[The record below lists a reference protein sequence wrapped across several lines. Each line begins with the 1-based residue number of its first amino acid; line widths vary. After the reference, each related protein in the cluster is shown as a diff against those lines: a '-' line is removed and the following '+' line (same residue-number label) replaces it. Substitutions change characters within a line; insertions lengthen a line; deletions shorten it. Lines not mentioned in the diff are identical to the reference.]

1 MAIKKRLNILIFGAS
16 SSIGSYLAQK
26 YYDEGHNVYLFY
38 RNKKKSL
45 LIKKNNSGQILEEFK
60 NFDLNPNKNFNK
72 KIYKIKNILN
82 KANIIINTIGKQGEI
97 KNFFKSSI
105 NKFLNTFNINFFSYI
120 FFFKS
125 IYPYIRLKKDLLLI
139 VFSGGGTTS
148 FRKNFSSYSISKISL
163 VKLVEIIANEINN
176 KNIRINAI
184 SPGIIKSQ
192 MTYEI
197 IKNKHLVDNQEL
209 KKIKREI
216 NNSKK
221 SLEKIYDLISFLI
234 SKNGRRISGK
244 MISSRWDNF
253 KNWNFVDI
261 KKIQTN
267 EFFTLRRK
275 TKI

>member
-209 KKIKREI
+209 KKIKKEI

>member
-1 MAIKKRLNILIFGAS
+1 MATKKRLNILIFGAS
-16 SSIGSYLAQK
+16 SSIGSYLAKK
-26 YYDEGHNVYLFY
+26 YYDEGHNIYLFY
-38 RNKKKSL
+38 RNKKKNLS
-45 LIKKNNSGQILEEFK
+45 IKKNNSGQILEEFK
-60 NFDLNPNKNFNK
+60 NFDINPNKNFNK

-97 KNFFKSSI
+97 NNFFKSSI

-125 IYPYIRLKKDLLLI
+125 IHPYIRLKKDLLLI

-192 MTYEI
+192 MTDEI

-221 SLEKIYDLISFLI
+221 SLERIYDLISFLM
-234 SKNGRRISGK
+234 SKNGRRINGK
-244 MISSRWDNF
+244 MISSRWDDF

>member
-1 MAIKKRLNILIFGAS
+1 MATKKRLNILIFGAS
-16 SSIGSYLAQK
+16 SSIGSYLAKK
-26 YYDEGHNVYLFY
+26 YYDEGHNIYLFY
-38 RNKKKSL
+38 INKKKNL
-45 LIKKNNSGQILEEFK
+45 LIKKNNSGQILKEFK
-60 NFDLNPNKNFNK
+60 NFNINSNKDLKK
-72 KIYKIKNILN
+72 KIHKIKNIVK
-82 KANIIINTIGKQGEI
+82 KANVIINTIGKQGEI
-97 KNFFKSSI
+97 KNFFKLSI
-105 NKFLNTFNINFFSYI
+105 NKFLNTFNTNFFSYVY
-120 FFFKS
+120 FFKS

-139 VFSGGGTTS
+139 IFSGGGTTS

-192 MTYEI
+192 MTDEI
-197 IKNKHLVDNQEL
+197 IKNKRLVDNQEL

-216 NNSKK
+216 INSKK
-221 SLEKIYDLISFLI
+221 SLEKIYDLISFLM
-234 SKNGRRISGK
+234 SKNGRRINGK
-244 MISSRWDNF
+244 MISSRWDDF